1 MNIRKITENGIEI
14 AIVDSNDILIYDTQ
28 SALDLIATISY
39 QTGAD
44 RFILSKSAIDEKFF
58 DLKTGLAGEVLQKF
72 INYQAK
78 VAVVGDFT
86 IYPSKSLKDFIYESN
101 HGKNTFF
108 LPDEQQA
115 VDRLSQI

>member
-1 MNIRKITENGIEI
+1 MNIRKITEKGIEI

-44 RFILSKSAIDEKFF
+44 RFILNKSAIDEKFF

-86 IYPSKSLKDFIYESN
+86 IYSSKSLKDFIYESN
-101 HGKNTFF
+101 HGKNIFF

-115 VDRLSQI
+115 IDKLSQI

>member
-1 MNIRKITENGIEI
+1 MNIRKITEKGIEI

-44 RFILSKSAIDEKFF
+44 RFILNKSAIDEKFF

-86 IYPSKSLKDFIYESN
+86 IYSSKSLKDFIYESN
-101 HGKNTFF
+101 HGKNIFF
-108 LPDEQQA
+108 LPDKQQA
-115 VDRLSQI
+115 IDKLSQI

>member
-1 MNIRKITENGIEI
+1 MNIRKITEKGIEI

-44 RFILSKSAIDEKFF
+44 RFILNKSAIDEKFF

-86 IYPSKSLKDFIYESN
+86 IYSSKSLKDFIYESN
-101 HGKNTFF
+101 YGKNIFF

-115 VDRLSQI
+115 IDRLSQI